1 MSKVLNSW
9 WAIGAL
15 LLLAIVVMAIL
26 AQFGLFEH
34 ELSNPP
40 V

>member
-15 LLLAIVVMAIL
+15 LLLAIVVMAL
-26 AQFGLFEH
+26 LSQFGVFEL
-34 ELSNPP
+34 ELANPP